1 MFTLPSPPPPPS
13 ASMQRVFIILFS
25 YLAQP
30 QPLVFGSSDLHDGTR
45 VDLPSILQH
54 LGQRFVLMGTK
65 GRASPYP
72 EVFDLDG
79 VSIYENLSGTLK
91 THVDHTSQYTPADIQ
106 EHVEYYKSG

>member
-1 MFTLPSPPPPPS
+1 
-13 ASMQRVFIILFS
+13 
-25 YLAQP
+25 
-30 QPLVFGSSDLHDGTR
+30 
-45 VDLPSILQH
+45 
-54 LGQRFVLMGTK
+54 MGTK

-79 VSIYENLSGTLK
+79 VSIYEKLSETLK